1 MNETI
6 ERIRKFREDREWDQF
21 HTPANL
27 SKAIS
32 IEANE
37 LLENFL
43 WDEENYNLQAVKE
56 ELADVLVYCVHMAD
70 ALDVNI
76 EEIINMKMDK
86 NEKKYPVEKEA
97 NELLENFL
105 WDEENYNLQAVKEEL
120 ADVLVYC
127 VHMADA
133 LDVNI
138 EEIINMKMDKN
149 EKKYPVEKAK
159 GNAKKYTEL

>member
-1 MNETI
+1 MKETI

-32 IEANE
+32 IEAN
-37 LLENFL
+37 
-43 WDEENYNLQAVKE
+43 DEES
-56 ELADVLVYCVHMAD
+56 
-70 ALDVNI
+70 
-76 EEIINMKMDK
+76 
-86 NEKKYPVEKEA
+86 
-97 NELLENFL
+97 
-105 WDEENYNLQAVKEEL
+105 YNLQAVKEEL